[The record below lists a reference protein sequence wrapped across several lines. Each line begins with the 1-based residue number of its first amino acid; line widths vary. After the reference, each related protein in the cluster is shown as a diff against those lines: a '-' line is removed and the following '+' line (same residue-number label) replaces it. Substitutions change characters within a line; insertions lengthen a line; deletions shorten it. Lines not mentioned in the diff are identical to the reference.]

1 MNNIFYVRVKY
12 GHIFFGL
19 KKIQQENKPLIKIL
33 TEIIH
38 LKTVKY
44 VYIKERKQIIYIYS
58 YNGNEVLFLKFNF
71 YKKIISFIT

>member
-1 MNNIFYVRVKY
+1 MRNEIIYFMV
-12 GHIFFGL
+12 IFFFA
-19 KKIQQENKPLIKIL
+19 KKNQQKNKPLIQIL

-38 LKTVKY
+38 LKAVKY

-58 YNGNEVLFLKFNF
+58 YNGNEVLFLKVNI

>member
-1 MNNIFYVRVKY
+1 MRNEIIYFLV
-12 GHIFFGL
+12 

-44 VYIKERKQIIYIYS
+44 VYIKERK
-58 YNGNEVLFLKFNF
+58 
-71 YKKIISFIT
+71 